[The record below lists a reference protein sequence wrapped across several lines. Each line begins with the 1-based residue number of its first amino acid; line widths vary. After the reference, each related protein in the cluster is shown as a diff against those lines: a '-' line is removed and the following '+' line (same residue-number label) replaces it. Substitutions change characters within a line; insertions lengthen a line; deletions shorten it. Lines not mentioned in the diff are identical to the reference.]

1 MRCVSACVSLVLAST
16 AEPHDGHTGERDPGN
31 ALNMTMVDSIL
42 LDAVAD
48 LYVVDNHAY
57 VGSWRR
63 GSLHVVDISH
73 PQAMRLDTVLTV
85 SDAAALDVKV
95 SGNLAA
101 IGTQGAGDSSGFGGE
116 VVLVDISKPSDPE
129 ILSHFSAPGGVHNL
143 FLYRERAY
151 LAHVA
156 IAGLTVLDISDPRQ
170 PFASGFWSS
179 DVEGFSSFVHDVF
192 IRDDTAFLSVV
203 NDLGPGTG
211 GLAILDLADPDR
223 PLTLSS
229 LPIVEGL
236 HSAWMEEGLV
246 YCNQESGGWERA
258 LHIIDATDPR
268 HPTRMGVFRA
278 EPPPLGEVEGPH
290 NPYIQNHLL
299 YWAYYDAGVRIFDL
313 FTPERPVEIAYFVT
327 RGAWSAQPHT
337 NGLIYVAD
345 NGQVFGGLGQSGLL
359 ALRFNEPSHA
369 IRQVSLSAD
378 STVVGRTDRITVAA
392 TTARSP
398 RGIIGEIT
406 RVAARFLSVDQADE
420 WLLFDKGTGGDAAGG
435 DGVYTG
441 HFRVPLGV
449 HSGKH
454 RIQVQLEDDRSRI
467 YPYRLPFHI
476 LPVEDLVI
484 FEDVL
489 TDRWQT
495 NRISGVEL
503 HVQEDTFAHQ
513 GASALAFGNINGAFR
528 VLYELMEPTDPFGYS
543 LRFAFHPG
551 DVAAPSFGDTEL
563 NLAVNGKLVRLLNG
577 SREGIALDMNNREWQ
592 LVQMPM
598 DFLSLDVI
606 TSIGFTGR
614 LQGTFFLDDMRLVAA
629 ALPPPATTSVQEE
642 GTPTPLQIF
651 TLEQNYPNPFN
662 SETVIRFALQR
673 PSEIEL
679 ALHNLA
685 GQKVVQLA
693 QATRG
698 AGVHTVRWNG
708 RDARGRTLAS
718 GIYLLRLRAGAQVE
732 TRKLALV
739 R

>member
-1 MRCVSACVSLVLAST
+1 M
-16 AEPHDGHTGERDPGN
+16 
-31 ALNMTMVDSIL
+31 
-42 LDAVAD
+42 
-48 LYVVDNHAY
+48 
-57 VGSWRR
+57 
-63 GSLHVVDISH
+63 
-73 PQAMRLDTVLTV
+73 
-85 SDAAALDVKV
+85 
-95 SGNLAA
+95 
-101 IGTQGAGDSSGFGGE
+101 
-116 VVLVDISKPSDPE
+116 
-129 ILSHFSAPGGVHNL
+129 
-143 FLYRERAY
+143 
-151 LAHVA
+151 
-156 IAGLTVLDISDPRQ
+156 
-170 PFASGFWSS
+170 
-179 DVEGFSSFVHDVF
+179 F

-420 WLLFDKGTGGDAAGG
+420 WLLFDKGTGGDAVGG

-614 LQGTFFLDDMRLVAA
+614 LQGTFFWTICAWLRPRYLLQQQLACKKRAHQRRYRSSPWSRTTPIRSTVKRL
-629 ALPPPATTSVQEE
+629 
-642 GTPTPLQIF
+642 F
-651 TLEQNYPNPFN
+651 D
-662 SETVIRFALQR
+662 FALQR